1 MADLIS
7 STQLR
12 AVISTRLQA
21 IINSFTS
28 AMYFTGIGVLIGLVL
43 KFRHLPGEHL
53 VFVFSMSVFSFFLLL
68 QIGLSFIYVFSHLK
82 LAFLGAFSSLSV
94 SLGLITLIF
103 LFENWWGS
111 HILLFLTLPLLVLSL
126 VFVLVYFITGQHR
139 HMAHRKFLYYNIV
152 GAYLFLLLLWAIYVV
167 HQQVSPNR
175 KEERNRQQEEAGIKQ
190 T

>member
-1 MADLIS
+1 
-7 STQLR
+7 
-12 AVISTRLQA
+12 
-21 IINSFTS
+21 
-28 AMYFTGIGVLIGLVL
+28 
-43 KFRHLPGEHL
+43 
-53 VFVFSMSVFSFFLLL
+53 
-68 QIGLSFIYVFSHLK
+68 VFSHLK

-152 GAYLFLLLLWAIYVV
+152 GAYMFLLLLWAIYVV